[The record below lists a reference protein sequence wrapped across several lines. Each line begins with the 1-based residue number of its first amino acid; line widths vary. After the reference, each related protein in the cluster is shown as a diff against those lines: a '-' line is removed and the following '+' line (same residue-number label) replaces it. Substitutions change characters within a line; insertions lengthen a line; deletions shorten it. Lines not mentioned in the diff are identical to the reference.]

1 MPRRH
6 TDPIKQPVK
15 RTAKSG
21 SRKAGGYV
29 LSDVHDNAPMV
40 NEGAALMYA
49 VRPAFRSSVIDDS
62 DGGIILH
69 ITDKPES
76 KLTALEKMDIV
87 EEGIS
92 KKGLE
97 TLKAKTGLDY
107 EQLAQVLNVA
117 RATLINKKSPEKFN
131 TELSDKIM
139 NLAEIFSYGYE
150 VFEDMRTFSQWLKR
164 QNRALGG
171 KSPFDL
177 LHTSFGRQEVKN
189 LLGRID
195 YGVYS

>member
-1 MPRRH
+1 M
-6 TDPIKQPVK
+6 KKVV
-15 RTAKSG
+15 
-21 SRKAGGYV
+21 GYPDT
-29 LSDVHDNAPMV
+29 DVHEMSSKVKERNTP
-40 NEGAALMYA
+40 MYA
-49 VRPAFRSSVIDDS
+49 VKPASHTLRHTMANSA
-62 DGGIILH
+62 IILR
-69 ITDKPES
+69 ITEKPENH
-76 KLTALEKMDIV
+76 LTALEKMDIV
-87 EEGIS
+87 EDGIS

-97 TLKAKTGLDY
+97 TLKAITGFDY

-150 VFEDMRTFSQWLKR
+150 VFEDMHKFNNWLR
-164 QNRALGG
+164 RPNQSLGG

-195 YGVYS
+195 FGVYS